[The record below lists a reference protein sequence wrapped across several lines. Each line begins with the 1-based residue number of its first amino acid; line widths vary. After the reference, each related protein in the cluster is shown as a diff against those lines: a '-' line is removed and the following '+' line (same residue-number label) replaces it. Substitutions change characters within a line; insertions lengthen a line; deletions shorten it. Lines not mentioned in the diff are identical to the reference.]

1 MSEHQA
7 ASYKNLIVYQKAE
20 SLTVDAIKYFSKQK
34 VNKTQEFLIT
44 QLLRSLGSIGANIA
58 EGYGRHYKKSYRH
71 FLSIARGS
79 SFEAEY
85 WLEVAI
91 KIKKFNNN
99 ILEDFRKVNNE
110 IIKMLTSMMKK
121 MERKKQT

>member
-1 MSEHQA
+1 MASSQT

-20 SLTVDAIKYFSKQK
+20 SLTVDAIKYFSRQRRT
-34 VNKTQEFLIT
+34 KTYEFLII
-44 QLLRSLGSIGANIA
+44 QLLRATGSIGANIA

-71 FLSIARGS
+71 FLSISRGS

-91 KIKKFNNN
+91 KLKKFNND
-99 ILEDFRKVNNE
+99 ILDDFKKVNNE
-110 IIKMLTSMMKK
+110 IIKMLTSMMIK
-121 MERKKQT
+121 MERSKQE